1 MHRKHVFNE
10 DSARILEKKKLLYK
24 CMADCG
30 IENIGALAEQIGKTR
45 TAIYNCI
52 NYLPYRST
60 TTRLGCYPTAQAI
73 GKILGWDELDIK
85 QWYNGN
91 LENLV

>member
-1 MHRKHVFNE
+1 MHRKYVFDE
-10 DSARILEKKKLLYK
+10 DSRRICEKKKLLYK
-24 CMADCG
+24 SMTEAG
-30 IENIGALAEQIGKTR
+30 IENIGSLAERIKKTR

-73 GKILGWDELDIK
+73 GSALGWDELDVK

-91 LENLV
+91 L